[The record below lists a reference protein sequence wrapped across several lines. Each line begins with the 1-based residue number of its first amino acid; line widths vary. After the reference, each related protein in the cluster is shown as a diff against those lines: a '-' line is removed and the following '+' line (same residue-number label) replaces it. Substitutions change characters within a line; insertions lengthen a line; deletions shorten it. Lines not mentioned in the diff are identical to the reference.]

1 MGWGWP
7 RAIVTLKEKMRLM
20 GEYPPEHFLEFSGK
34 PIRRKSSPLIGLI
47 SFRMTAIFGQHGSH
61 HIPKRVSSNICTP
74 PSHVSC
80 LATLQDDAP

>member
-1 MGWGWP
+1 MK
-7 RAIVTLKEKMRLM
+7 LKEKMRLM

-34 PIRRKSSPLIGLI
+34 PIRRKSSSQIGLI

-74 PSHVSC
+74 PPTSAVWLPYRIIHLNLSV
-80 LATLQDDAP
+80 TF